1 MHRHTLVAA
10 AGLLLLSSPLAG
22 QTPPLFGSERE
33 PPTVHNAVLSITPY
47 FGLRSPLV
55 SDRQATVVLP
65 GRHPIAVDLT
75 GERRGGGIAGAEAE
89 LRFGPIGFV
98 ASLAASNPDHV
109 LVTSETPSGAI
120 SQVST
125 DGASVYLAR
134 AAISYRFAEP
144 HDEDGMRKYRPA
156 AYIAVGPAIVRED
169 YSGDGLLSLGD
180 DDDDIVDNWALAVS
194 LKGIQPLGSRHVALH
209 FGIEDYIT
217 FWNTDDA
224 ERARLERFLDLQ
236 PGTVLD
242 ANFNYDETHIFLVHI
257 GLSFRL

>member
-1 MHRHTLVAA
+1 MHRHTLAAA

-22 QTPPLFGSERE
+22 QTPPLFSANRE
-33 PPTVHNAVLSITPY
+33 PEVVPNAVLSITPY

-65 GRHPIAVDLT
+65 GRNPIAVDLT

-120 SQVST
+120 SQVTT
-125 DGASVYLAR
+125 DGASVYFAR

-144 HDEDGMRKYRPA
+144 SDEDGMRRYRPA
-156 AYIAVGPAIVRED
+156 AFIAIGPAVVRED

-180 DDDDIVDNWALAVS
+180 DDDDIVDNWALAIS

-209 FGIEDYIT
+209 FGIEDYVT

-224 ERARLERFLDLQ
+224 EQRRLERFLDLQ
-236 PGTVLD
+236 PGTVLN
-242 ANFNYDETHIFLVHI
+242 ANFDYDETHIFLVHL